1 MLVRKIA
8 AAFPLNL
15 LDLFGLEIRRQTPKD
30 RFFAL
35 MASLWPWNSQFD
47 LERIGGSGDGTY
59 LIPKCISGEEILI
72 SPGVGS
78 SALFEIDLFEKYG
91 VPAIL
96 LDRSVQA
103 PKNLPESFI
112 FERKWL
118 NTYDDESNASLD
130 GLMRKFS
137 PGKKFLVQMD
147 IEGSEYSILRSI
159 RFETFERI
167 KLLVIEFHHLSY
179 WKNLI
184 HFENS
189 VEPAIKR
196 VLDYY
201 YPVHLKQ
208 NSAVKTFKF
217 GKYTFADAIEV
228 TFLAKTEMIPKGRV
242 NSLPHTLDVLNSK
255 NSKLLDFPRL

>member
-1 MLVRKIA
+1 MLGVRVTLNLVRK
-8 AAFPLNL
+8 L
-15 LDLFGLEIRRQTPKD
+15 LEFFGLEIRRQTPKD

-35 MASLWPWNSQFD
+35 MASLWPWNSQFE
-47 LERIGGSGDGTY
+47 LERVGGSGDGTY
-59 LIPKCISGEEILI
+59 LIPNCISGEEILI

-78 SALFEIDLFEKYG
+78 TTSFEIDLFQKYG

-96 LDRSVQA
+96 LDRSVEA
-103 PKNLPESFI
+103 PKNLPETFI

-118 NTYDDESNASLD
+118 NSYDDESNASLE
-130 GLMRKFS
+130 GLMGQIS
-137 PGKKFLVQMD
+137 PHKKVLVQMD
-147 IEGSEYSILRSI
+147 IEGSEYSILRSTRI
-159 RFETFERI
+159 ETFERI

-184 HFENS
+184 YFENN

-201 YPVHLKQ
+201 YPVHIKQ

-217 GKYTFADAIEV
+217 GTYTFADAIEV
-228 TFLAKTEMIPKGRV
+228 TFLAKTEMIPRGRV
-242 NSLPHTLDVLNSK
+242 SSLPHTLDVLNSG
-255 NSKLLDFPRL
+255 NGKLLNFPRL